1 MVYLVL
7 LVPVAWLFWALFVLL
22 RSVFRLMT
30 LSRMNGSGARVQGRM
45 VSVEKRNRATKWMS
59 GRTTYRTECRET
71 LEFPGPDGRP
81 VSGPVFYSDVV
92 DVDRTGQ
99 EVLVI
104 VDRSNPQRFSTPLD
118 GRSIATATPRAQIFS
133 SITMIVVDTGL
144 FVGLLVMIHLARSG
158 MLPGVS

>member
-7 LVPVAWLFWALFVLL
+7 LVPLAWLFWALFVLL

-30 LSRMNGSGARVQGRM
+30 LSRMNGSGARVQGRV

-81 VSGPVFYSDVV
+81 VSYSDVV

-104 VDRSNPQRFSTPLD
+104 VDRSNPQRFSAPLD
-118 GRSIATATPRAQIFS
+118 GRSIATAIPRAQIFS

>member
-30 LSRMNGSGARVQGRM
+30 LIRMNGSGARVQGRV

-71 LEFPGPDGRP
+71 LELPGPDGRP

-99 EVLVI
+99 EVLSSSTARI
-104 VDRSNPQRFSTPLD
+104 RSASRPRSTAAASRRPPHAR
-118 GRSIATATPRAQIFS
+118 RSSPRS
-133 SITMIVVDTGL
+133 
-144 FVGLLVMIHLARSG
+144 R
-158 MLPGVS
+158 